1 MAEQLQTLVATRQE
15 LAKLE
20 ERNRLARDLHD
31 SVKQQLFAISMQLA
45 SARTLAHDQEPVDR
59 LLAHAESLTQA
70 AQQEVTA
77 TIQALRP
84 AALHEIGLVEAL
96 RAYAAEW
103 SQQYQIAAEVRCRG
117 QRELPLAVEQVLFR
131 VAQEALANAARHS
144 QATRVVL
151 QVVAEQHAVTL
162 SITDNGRGFQPQAVA
177 QHGFGLQS
185 MRERVAS
192 SGGTLAIESQPGE
205 GSRIIA
211 HMPLAKEQPDEF
223 NSI

>member
-45 SARTLAHDQEPVDR
+45 SARTLVHDQAPVDG

-77 TIQALRP
+77 TIHALRP
-84 AALHEIGLVEAL
+84 AALHEVGLVEAL
-96 RAYAAEW
+96 RAYVAEW
-103 SQQYQIAAEVRCRG
+103 SQQYQIAAEVHGRG
-117 QRELPLAVEQVLFR
+117 QRELPLVVEQVLFR
-131 VAQEALANAARHS
+131 VAQEALANIARHS
-144 QATRVVL
+144 QAT
-151 QVVAEQHAVTL
+151 QVTIQVIAEQHTVTL
-162 SITDNGRGFQPQAVA
+162 SITDDGRGFRPQAVT
-177 QHGFGLQS
+177 QQGIGLQS

-192 SGGTLAIESQPGE
+192 SGGTLAIESRPGE
-205 GSRIIA
+205 GSRITA
-211 HMPLAKEQPDEF
+211 HMPLAKEHPDE
-223 NSI
+223 